1 MFLARE
7 LVDNPDDVSVERVER
22 ESGEL
27 LLELHVAPRGCRQG
41 DRQAGPDRPLAA
53 DGRQGVRPCVRAAAC
68 MSRSQ
73 PDPDRSRLIV
83 GTVGRP
89 HGLDGSFHLAG
100 HGGDVALDAGLEVE
114 VGERTARIAARK
126 GTADRPILRLDIA
139 ASREEAE
146 ALRGFPV
153 SVDRAELPDPD
164 EGEFF
169 QADLVGLLGVGR
181 RPAAG

>member
-1 MFLARE
+1 
-7 LVDNPDDVSVERVER
+7 
-22 ESGEL
+22 
-27 LLELHVAPRGCRQG
+27 
-41 DRQAGPDRPLAA
+41 
-53 DGRQGVRPCVRAAAC
+53 

-114 VGERTARIAARK
+114 VGERPARIAARK

-139 ASREEAE
+139 ASRDEAE

-169 QADLVGLLGVGR
+169 QADLVGCSVWAGDRRLGEVAEVLTYPANDVLEVAGGAEPLQLPFVEDVVLDVDLAAR
-181 RPAAG
+181 RISIREDFL